1 MIWLLG
7 IYMWLFVHRPFE
19 IWPWL
24 GDLQVER
31 VYMLMMIAYWAV
43 QPNKTWIS
51 NRLHI
56 AIVALT
62 LAMTAAWLASPFMG
76 NQGCPEIVEDYFK
89 YLVFYVL
96 VVTSVRDE
104 EGLRK
109 LMLLYLLAVALYTGH
124 SFLEFLNGRCQ
135 WRMGVRRMI
144 GVNETIGDANGFASN
159 LVYALPLTVPFWLTR
174 SPGWLRAA
182 LVGFTLMAVGCI
194 LLTGSRAGL
203 LSLGV
208 CTLLCLAATG
218 RVKTVAA
225 LLFLGVLAAP
235 IVWSCLPEDLQM
247 RYETIIDPS
256 VGPKNAQVSGQGR
269 LEGLILGF
277 EEWQQSPLLGYG
289 PGGFK
294 YVTGREGG
302 AHNLYGQ
309 TLCETGALGAAGL
322 AGLVLCFW
330 LNAREAR
337 RFHRNNPD
345 EPRTFASH
353 AVRAMGLCVI
363 LLLFLGMAGHTL
375 FRFYWVWFAA
385 FQTVALH
392 CVRRRAAATVPAPA
406 WRPAP
411 VLPQTA

>member
-7 IYMWLFVHRPFE
+7 VYMWLFVHRPFE
-19 IWPWL
+19 VWPWL

-31 VYMLMMIAYWAV
+31 VYMILMIGYWAF
-43 QPNKTWIS
+43 QPNKGWLP
-51 NRLHI
+51 NRLHV
-56 AIVALT
+56 AIVAFT
-62 LAMTAAWLASPFMG
+62 VAMTAAWVASPFMG
-76 NQGCPEIVEDYFK
+76 SKGCPEIVEDYFK

-109 LMLLYLLAVALYTGH
+109 LVLLYLLAVALYTGH

-144 GVNETIGDANGFASN
+144 GVNETIGDANGFAAN

-174 SPGWLRAA
+174 SPQWLRAA
-182 LVGFTLMAVGCI
+182 LVGFTIMACGCV

-218 RVKTVAA
+218 RVKTAAA
-225 LLFLGVLAAP
+225 LLVVGLLAAP
-235 IVWSCLPEDLQM
+235 VVWSCLPEDLQM

-256 VGPKNAQVSGQGR
+256 VGPKNAEESASGR
-269 LEGLILGF
+269 LAGLVLGF
-277 EEWQQSPLLGYG
+277 EAWQQSPLLGHG

-309 TLCETGALGAAGL
+309 TLSETGGAGSGRPGGDGALLLAQRPRGTALPPRQPGPAADVRVSRRARRRPVRDPAFVPRHGRAHPVPLLLGLVRGVPGGRAALRPSPRPRGCHGAGVALG
-322 AGLVLCFW
+322 
-330 LNAREAR
+330 
-337 RFHRNNPD
+337 
-345 EPRTFASH
+345 
-353 AVRAMGLCVI
+353 
-363 LLLFLGMAGHTL
+363 
-375 FRFYWVWFAA
+375 
-385 FQTVALH
+385 
-392 CVRRRAAATVPAPA
+392 
-406 WRPAP
+406 P

>member
-31 VYMLMMIAYWAV
+31 VYMLLMIACWAV
-43 QPNKTWIS
+43 QPNKGWLP
-51 NRLHI
+51 NRLHL
-56 AIVALT
+56 ALVAFT
-62 LAMTAAWLASPFMG
+62 LAMTAAWAASPYMG
-76 NQGCPEIVEDYFK
+76 EKGCPEVVEDYFK

-104 EGLRK
+104 ESLRK
-109 LMLLYLLAVALYTGH
+109 LVLLYLLAVALYTGH
-124 SFLEFLNGRCQ
+124 SLLEYLHGRYQ
-135 WRMGVRRMI
+135 WRMGVARML
-144 GVNETIGDANGFASN
+144 GVNETIGDANGFAAN

-174 SPGWLRAA
+174 PGKWLRAA
-182 LVGFTLMAVGCI
+182 LVGFTVMACGCI

-203 LSLGV
+203 LALGV

-218 RVKTVAA
+218 RVKTAAA
-225 LLFLGVLAAP
+225 LLVLFAVAAP
-235 IVWSCLPEDLQM
+235 VVWACLPEDLQT

-256 VGPKNAQVSGQGR
+256 VGPANAQVSGQGR
-269 LEGLILGF
+269 LDGLVLGF
-277 EEWQQSPLLGYG
+277 EAWQQSPLLGYG

-309 TLCETGALGAAGL
+309 TLSETGALGAAGL
-322 AGLVLCFW
+322 AGLALCFW
-330 LNAREAR
+330 LNAREAS
-337 RFHRNNPD
+337 RFHRKNPD
-345 EPRTFASH
+345 QRRTFASH
-353 AVRAMGLCVI
+353 TVRAVGLCVI
-363 LLLFLGMAGHTL
+363 LLLFLGMAGHNL

-385 FQTVALH
+385 FQAVALH
-392 CVRRRAAATVPAPA
+392 CLRRRAAVAEAPA
-406 WRPAP
+406 WEPVPA
-411 VLPQTA
+411 VPQAA